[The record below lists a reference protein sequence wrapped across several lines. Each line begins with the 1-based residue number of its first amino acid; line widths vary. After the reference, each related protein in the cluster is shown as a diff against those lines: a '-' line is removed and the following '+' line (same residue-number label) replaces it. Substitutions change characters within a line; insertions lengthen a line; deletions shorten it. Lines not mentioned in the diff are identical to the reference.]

1 MSSKRRRLLICTSV
15 LLAPLALTLDTVA
28 DSGDPNSAAALT
40 VAADAPQIMLA
51 QAQDPDM
58 QDTSA
63 EDSNAP
69 QAAEPRPVPATASA
83 APREP
88 GTPAAPPAQSGS
100 DTDTDT
106 DTDAEKAAES
116 PPDSRASPQ
125 RFVPSEQVRAD
136 FDVSFPIDI

>member
-1 MSSKRRRLLICTSV
+1 VSSKRRRLLICTSV

-40 VAADAPQIMLA
+40 VAADAPQIILA
-51 QAQDPDM
+51 QAQAPDM

-88 GTPAAPPAQSGS
+88 GTPAAPPAQSGP
-100 DTDTDT
+100 DTDTG
-106 DTDAEKAAES
+106 TDAEKAAES

>member
-88 GTPAAPPAQSGS
+88 GTPAAPPAQSGP
-100 DTDTDT
+100 DTDTG
-106 DTDAEKAAES
+106 TDAEKAAES